1 MCLRCKARVLSIGL
15 RCKSSSLAQPIP
27 LCEPVIVV
35 AKKSKSGAAK
45 KKRQREPLSR
55 ERALAIA
62 VGLADA
68 DGIDAVSMRTVAAVL
83 GVEAMSLYHH
93 VANKA
98 DLLDG
103 MVDVVFAELPVPAL
117 VTDWRAAMRL
127 RAQQV
132 RTMLHRHRWA
142 LALIGSRAT
151 PGLATLR
158 HHDAVIGCLRQA
170 GFSIPLTAH
179 AYSALDAYIF
189 GFVLVE
195 LQLPFPSGHDDVV
208 DPQHA
213 NGLIAAMPLQ
223 AMPHLAELAREHV
236 MQPGYR
242 YADEFDYGLE
252 LVIDGLERA
261 FVLERVRSSC

>member
-1 MCLRCKARVLSIGL
+1 MA
-15 RCKSSSLAQPIP
+15 
-27 LCEPVIVV
+27 V
-35 AKKSKSGAAK
+35 AAKTSKSGSK
-45 KKRQREPLSR
+45 KKRKREPLSR
-55 ERALAIA
+55 ARALEVA
-62 VGLADA
+62 VALADA
-68 DGIDAVSMRTVAAVL
+68 DGIDTVSMRTIAAAL

-103 MVDVVFAELPVPAL
+103 MVDVVFAELPIPAL
-117 VTDWRAAMRL
+117 VSDWHTAMRL
-127 RAQQV
+127 RAHQL

-142 LALIGSRAT
+142 LGVMGSRAT

-158 HHDAVIGCLRQA
+158 HHDAVIGCSRAA

-195 LQLPFPSGHDDVV
+195 QQLPFPSGHDDVI

-213 NGLIAAMPLQ
+213 NTLIAAMPLLE
-223 AMPHLAELAREHV
+223 MPHLAELASEHV

-242 YADEFDYGLE
+242 YADEFDFGLD

-261 FVLERVRSSC
+261 FLAERLRDAR

>member
-1 MCLRCKARVLSIGL
+1 MS
-15 RCKSSSLAQPIP
+15 IP
-27 LCEPVIVV
+27 LCEPWIVV
-35 AKKSKSGAAK
+35 AKKSKSVAAK
-45 KKRQREPLSR
+45 KKRQRGPLSR
-55 ERALAIA
+55 ERALEVA
-62 VGLADA
+62 VDLADA
-68 DGIDAVSMRTVAAVL
+68 GGIDALSMRTLAAAL

-103 MVDVVFAELPVPAL
+103 MVDVVFAELPVPVVL
-117 VTDWRAAMRL
+117 SDWRAAMRL
-127 RAQQV
+127 RAQQL

-142 LALIGSRAT
+142 LGVMGSRAT

-158 HHDAVIGCLRQA
+158 HHDAVIGCLRAA

-213 NGLIAAMPLQ
+213 NALITAMPMQ
-223 AMPHLAELAREHV
+223 TMPHLAELAREHV

-242 YADEFDYGLE
+242 YADEFDFGLD

-261 FVLERVRSSC
+261 FVLERVRAGC